1 MEVLLNF
8 IKLVI
13 KQGSELIPKP
23 SLLNLIQAR
32 HGFVDSAVCPSS
44 ELQLSGRM
52 FELEIH
58 DE

>member
-1 MEVLLNF
+1 MV
-8 IKLVI
+8 VC
-13 KQGSELIPKP
+13 
-23 SLLNLIQAR
+23 
-32 HGFVDSAVCPSS
+32 VDSAVCPSS